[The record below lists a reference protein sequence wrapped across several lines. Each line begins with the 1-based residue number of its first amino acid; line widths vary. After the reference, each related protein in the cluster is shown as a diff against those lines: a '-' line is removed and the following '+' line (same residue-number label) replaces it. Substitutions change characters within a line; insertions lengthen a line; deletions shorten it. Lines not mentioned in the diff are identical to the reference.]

1 MVDVHSHL
9 LPFVDDGAKDINGM
23 NSMLSIYRDEGVD
36 LVVATPH
43 FKSGVFLNGYDE
55 VVSCIEANGLS
66 GRVVPGQ
73 EVFLDGYTLGYC
85 RDGLIRGINGGSY
98 LLVELAFDGFDVNYL
113 SYVIELQGLGFRV
126 VIAHPERYSYFLDSP
141 CLLNDF
147 IEVGCFFQVNS
158 ASLEGLLGADVK
170 RFVLLM
176 AEHGLVDFVGSD
188 AHDGVR
194 RAPRLRGAVG
204 VLDRVRHGLGGVV
217 LGNARALVDDGVLE
231 VQVRR
236 LFDEKRSGLKESF
249 FRLFGR

>member
-43 FKSGVFLNGYDE
+43 FKSGVFLNSYDD

-73 EVFLDGYTLGYC
+73 EVFLDGDTLGYC

-98 LLVELAFDGFDVNYL
+98 LLVELDFDRFSVDFL
-113 SYVIELQGLGFRV
+113 SYVIELIGLGFRV
-126 VIAHPERYSYFLDSP
+126 VIAHPERYSYFLDDP

-158 ASLEGLLGADVK
+158 LSVEGFLGVGVK
-170 RFVLLM
+170 RFVLRM
-176 AEHGLVDFVGSD
+176 AGMGLIDFVGSD
-188 AHDGVR
+188 AHGARGRV
-194 RAPRLRGAVG
+194 PRLRVAVG
-204 VLDRVRHGLGGVV
+204 ILDKVRVGLGGVV
-217 LGNARALVDDGVLE
+217 LDNARALVDDGLLV
-231 VQVRR
+231 VQERK
-236 LFDEKRSGLKESF
+236 LFVEKRNGLKDSF
-249 FRLFGR
+249 LKLFIR